1 MVVLCL
7 ILSSCDFFRRV
18 QRTETEVKS
27 DSANV
32 KKVTETSSKIDTSK
46 TSTVTTKETV
56 YYPQPI
62 IVPGKNGETKVVF
75 VPQSTK
81 ETGSE
86 ERQNF
91 NYEDYRKDLIDSMR
105 IANLEL
111 ALSKKTE
118 TKAALL
124 PFGFWLGIGIVG
136 LVAIGLMIMVL
147 KMKSQITSL
156 KI

>member
-1 MVVLCL
+1 
-7 ILSSCDFFRRV
+7 
-18 QRTETEVKS
+18 
-27 DSANV
+27 
-32 KKVTETSSKIDTSK
+32 
-46 TSTVTTKETV
+46 
-56 YYPQPI
+56 
-62 IVPGKNGETKVVF
+62 
-75 VPQSTK
+75 
-81 ETGSE
+81 
-86 ERQNF
+86 
-91 NYEDYRKDLIDSMR
+91 MR